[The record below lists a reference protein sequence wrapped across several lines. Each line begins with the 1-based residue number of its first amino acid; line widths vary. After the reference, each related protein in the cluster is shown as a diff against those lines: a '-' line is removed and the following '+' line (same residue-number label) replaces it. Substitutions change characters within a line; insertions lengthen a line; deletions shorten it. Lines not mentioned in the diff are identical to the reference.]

1 MFLIVWLIFFVLL
14 FVFFYSYDNADQGA
28 YQIHP
33 GVIAITPDR
42 QGHYY
47 LDGAIN
53 GHPVKFLLDTGATL
67 VAIPENLAKKMG
79 LAGRYDVTIK
89 TAGGE
94 VTGALTRLETLSFA
108 DFTLQNVKAV
118 IIPGNESMV
127 LLGMNVLGKFNL
139 SQQGKRLIVKME

>member
-1 MFLIVWLIFFVLL
+1 MFLIVWLIFFILL
-14 FVFFYSYDNADQGA
+14 FVFFYSYDNAGQGH
-28 YQIHP
+28 YQINP
-33 GVIAITPDR
+33 GMITITPDR

-53 GHPVKFLLDTGATL
+53 GHPVKLMLDTGATL
-67 VAIPENLAKKMG
+67 VAIPENLAKKMK
-79 LAGRYDVTIK
+79 LVGRYDVTIK

-94 VTGALTRLETLSFA
+94 VTGSLTRLDTLAFA

-118 IIPGNESMV
+118 IIPGDESIV

-139 SQQGKRLIVKME
+139 SQQGKRLIVKKE